1 MNKPAPSVTRRQFVA
16 GSLAVLGIS
25 SAMAPSVDGQAVIST
40 SANALTVQQI
50 IDLILKE
57 IPGESEEKTVDTI
70 KAGKPDQVV
79 TGIVTTMFATV
90 DVIRK
95 AIELKANFIIAHEP
109 TFYNHL
115 DETSWLEND
124 KVLAFKLDLLK
135 EHVITVW
142 RFHDYWH
149 RHDPDGVRMGVLT
162 DLGWDHY
169 YDAKNPRMITIPV
182 MPLKEV
188 ITHVKKKLGIKNVRF
203 IGDLSQPCQRI
214 LLMPGAS
221 GGRSQIRAF
230 SAEQPDLLICGEVAE
245 WETSEYIRDL
255 QAMGVRKS
263 LVILG
268 HSQSEEPGMQWLVRW
283 LQPKVPSI
291 KVSHIA
297 SNNPFAWA

>member
-1 MNKPAPSVTRRQFVA
+1 MNKLTPFVTRRQFVA

-25 SAMAPSVDGQAVIST
+25 SAMAPSADGHVAIST

-50 IDLILKE
+50 IELILKE
-57 IPGESEEKTVDTI
+57 IPGEPIGKTVDTI

-95 AIELKANFIIAHEP
+95 AIELQANFIIAHEP

-124 KVLAFKLDLLK
+124 KVFAFKLDLLK
-135 EHVITVW
+135 EHAITVW

-169 YDAKNPRMITIPV
+169 YDAKNPRMITIPG
-182 MPLKEV
+182 MPLKMV
-188 ITHVKKKLGIKNVRF
+188 LAHVKKKLGIKNVRF

-221 GGRSQIRAF
+221 GGRSQIQTF
-230 SAEQPDLLICGEVAE
+230 SSEQPDVLICGEVAE

-283 LQPKVPSI
+283 LQPKVPFI

-297 SNNPFAWA
+297 SNNPFTWA